1 MGGQFPPDW
10 GWSVCSGLQLK
21 SYWFKGGQFHPD
33 LGGQFDRIL
42 HLYCQLSPI
51 TVQHLKV
58 NFSLLAGVWYLADH
72 HRTRIALGFG
82 LYNS

>member
-21 SYWFKGGQFHPD
+21 SYWFRGGQFHPD

-42 HLYCQLSPI
+42 HFDGLAPVFPVVASFEDEMLNP
-51 TVQHLKV
+51 KV
-58 NFSLLAGVWYLADH
+58 DIASLAPATPLFAD
-72 HRTRIALGFG
+72 FE
-82 LYNS
+82 